1 MIFDRVKSYYQIS
14 ADIFSFLKILNVKLI
29 ITISRKLNIKT
40 SHTRDKIFTFNII
53 INKNYRKI
61 YLRKEDLIIFEEVF
75 LKENYRFKNLK
86 NISYIV
92 DLGAHIGFT
101 SLFIYYNFGIN
112 AKMIC
117 VEPSHSNFK
126 LLKLNLNGIPNVF
139 LENYAISSN
148 GLKVYFDESLSSY
161 NYKIS
166 KDKSLKEIE
175 TKTISS
181 LIDKYDLKSI
191 DFIKIDI
198 EGSEEELFSNNINWI
213 KVVKNLAIEIHHNY
227 SIYQLNN
234 EIKEVSDLQTIEIK
248 YNQKQ
253 LPEVY
258 YLSLN

>member
-1 MIFDRVKSYYQIS
+1 
-14 ADIFSFLKILNVKLI
+14 
-29 ITISRKLNIKT
+29 
-40 SHTRDKIFTFNII
+40 
-53 INKNYRKI
+53 
-61 YLRKEDLIIFEEVF
+61 
-75 LKENYRFKNLK
+75 
-86 NISYIV
+86 
-92 DLGAHIGFT
+92 
-101 SLFIYYNFGIN
+101 
-112 AKMIC
+112 MIC
-117 VEPSHSNFK
+117 VEPSSSNFK
-126 LLKLNLNGIPNVF
+126 LLELNLKGIPNVF
-139 LENYAISSN
+139 LENYAISSTGIN
-148 GLKVYFDESLSSY
+148 VYFDESLSSY

-213 KVVKNLAIEIHHNY
+213 KVVKNLAIEIHNNY
-227 SIYQLNN
+227 SINQLNN